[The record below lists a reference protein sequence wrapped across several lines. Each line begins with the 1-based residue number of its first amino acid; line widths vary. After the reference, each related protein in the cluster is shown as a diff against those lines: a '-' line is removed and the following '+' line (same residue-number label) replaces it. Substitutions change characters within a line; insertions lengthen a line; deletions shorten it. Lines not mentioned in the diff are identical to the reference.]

1 MSEVKSQVNRSDI
14 QGLVAF
20 GYVKLTLATYYL
32 LRIRDADAARAWC
45 LKSLPVA
52 TAEPAPQA
60 PDTALQIGFTPR
72 GLQAMGLS
80 DQTIGA
86 FSIEFNSGI
95 AGDPSRS
102 RRLGDI
108 GASDPASWWW
118 GTPDKLPDMIAML
131 FAKRD
136 LDSWTRTVQDE
147 NWQRAFEV
155 LYRLDTSNM
164 GGNEPFG
171 FHDGISQP
179 AIDWK
184 PEVSSTGDGADF
196 SNISAA
202 GEFVLGYQNEYGK
215 YTGRPLIDP
224 ADDPERILPAAGDD
238 PSKKDL
244 GRNGTYLVV
253 RQLEQDVSAFWKY
266 LDGAA
271 GGDAA
276 NRDRLGAAMVGR
288 TRAGDPLA
296 AESKCPIAGI
306 KEQSG
311 QPRNSFTFDADP
323 DGTGCPFGAHI
334 RRANPRNADLFGHP
348 RWFLSRLAGRLAIP
362 RPGLHDDLMA
372 STRFHRILRRG
383 REYGTLMT
391 PEQAIAGGGDPAPRG
406 LQFACL
412 NANIGRQ
419 FEFVQGAWLMSPK
432 FNGLRNESDPLLGNR
447 EMSPNY
453 PDGGVFSM
461 PAADGPNQVLQALP
475 RFITVRGGAYF
486 FMPGLAALR
495 YIASKGART

>member
-296 AESKCPIAGI
+296 PQQFYVRRRPRWNRVSFRRAHPARKSPQCGFVRAPPLVPFTSGRQTCNTPPRTSRRPHGI
-306 KEQSG
+306 HAIPSDFAPG
-311 QPRNSFTFDADP
+311 PRVWNVDDA
-323 DGTGCPFGAHI
+323 GTGD
-334 RRANPRNADLFGHP
+334 RR
-348 RWFLSRLAGRLAIP
+348 RW
-362 RPGLHDDLMA
+362 
-372 STRFHRILRRG
+372 
-383 REYGTLMT
+383 
-391 PEQAIAGGGDPAPRG
+391 
-406 LQFACL
+406 
-412 NANIGRQ
+412 
-419 FEFVQGAWLMSPK
+419 
-432 FNGLRNESDPLLGNR
+432 
-447 EMSPNY
+447 
-453 PDGGVFSM
+453 
-461 PAADGPNQVLQALP
+461 
-475 RFITVRGGAYF
+475 
-486 FMPGLAALR
+486 
-495 YIASKGART
+495 